1 MELLGVK
8 IDKNI
13 SVGSILTI
21 GSIIVAAAIAYGS
34 NTYKMETVTVEQVKT
49 AKRIKVNEDNIVN
62 LKIGVAKLETQLDD
76 RFDRLEDIL
85 MDLE

>member
-1 MELLGVK
+1 MK

-21 GSIIVAAAIAYGS
+21 GSIIVAAAVAYGGNS
-34 NTYKMETVTVEQVKT
+34 YKMETITTEQLNTTKRVK
-49 AKRIKVNEDNIVN
+49 INEDSIVN
-62 LKIGVAKLETQLDD
+62 LKIGVAKLEIQLDD

-85 MDLE
+85 MDLD

>member
-1 MELLGVK
+1 MK

-34 NTYKMETVTVEQVKT
+34 NTYKMET
-49 AKRIKVNEDNIVN
+49 IKVNEDNIVN